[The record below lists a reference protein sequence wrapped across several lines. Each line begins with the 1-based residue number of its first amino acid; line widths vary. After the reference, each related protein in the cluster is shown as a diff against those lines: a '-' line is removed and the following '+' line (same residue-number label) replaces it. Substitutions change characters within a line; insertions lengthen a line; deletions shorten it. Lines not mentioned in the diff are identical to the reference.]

1 MSLGVVTYASLS
13 FILQMLTG
21 AAKQD
26 CTVEAKTTCF
36 VKTAIMNFVKGSTAK
51 STDSYGAFFSG
62 ECPA

>member
-13 FILQMLTG
+13 FSLQMLTG

-51 STDSYGAFFSG
+51 STDS
-62 ECPA
+62 